1 MRHCEGMPT
10 KVSAD
15 PDRFR
20 HVLHRE
26 SPFGGNGGER
36 IDGRNAFFQLFDCLR
51 VRPRHFSWPI
61 ASRRA
66 AIRIA

>member
-1 MRHCEGMPT
+1 MRHCEDMPT

-15 PDRFR
+15 PDCFR

-36 IDGRNAFFQLFDCLR
+36 IDGRNAFFQLFDC
-51 VRPRHFSWPI
+51 
-61 ASRRA
+61 A
-66 AIRIA
+66 